1 MSNAQEKKQQLDY
14 GHARLYFVVTT
25 YKFNSNFSAGDEL
38 VKKYYEDIISSPDKM
53 DNWMETVLMR

>member
-1 MSNAQEKKQQLDY
+1 MLS
-14 GHARLYFVVTT
+14 VVTT
-25 YKFNSNFSAGDEL
+25 YKFNGNFSAGDEL